1 MVRAPTSRAGEAS
14 VSNLRICIDVPD
26 LDQAIAFYGRALGL
40 RLARRNGPH
49 WAELLGAGCPV
60 DLLAVEVGTAISPAA
75 ESPVRDFARHWTP
88 VHLDLAV
95 EDLEAAVS
103 RAVEA
108 GARLERPIVE
118 RRWGRMANLADPFGH
133 GFCLLQF
140 QGRGYDEL
148 LPPPAG
154 A

>member
-1 MVRAPTSRAGEAS
+1 VAD
-14 VSNLRICIDVPD
+14 LRVCIDVPD
-26 LDQAIAFYGRALGL
+26 LDRAITFYTRVLGL
-40 RLARRNGPH
+40 TLGRRNGPH

-60 DLLAVEVGTAISPAA
+60 DLLPVEAGTPASMA
-75 ESPVRDFARHWTP
+75 ANAPATATRDFGRHWTP

-95 EDLEAAVS
+95 DDLEAAVR
-103 RAVEA
+103 RAEEA

-148 LPPPAG
+148 LAPAAG
-154 A
+154 

>member
-1 MVRAPTSRAGEAS
+1 MIE
-14 VSNLRICIDVPD
+14 LRICIDVPD
-26 LDQAIAFYGRALGL
+26 LDAAIAFYTRALGL
-40 RLARRNGPH
+40 TLGRRNGPH

-60 DLLAVEVGTAISPAA
+60 DLLPVEGGTPASPAPGT
-75 ESPVRDFARHWTP
+75 ESARRDFGRHWTA

-95 EDLEAAVS
+95 PDLDAAVR
-103 RAVEA
+103 RAEEA
-108 GARLERPIVE
+108 GARLERPIVS
-118 RRWGRMANLADPFGH
+118 RRWGKMANMADPFGH

-148 LPPPAG
+148 LGG